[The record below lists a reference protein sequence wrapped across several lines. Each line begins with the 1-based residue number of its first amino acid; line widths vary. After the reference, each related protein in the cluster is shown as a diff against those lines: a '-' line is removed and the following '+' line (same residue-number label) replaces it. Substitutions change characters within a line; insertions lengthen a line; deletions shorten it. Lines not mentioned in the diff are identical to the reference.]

1 MLRKACEKDIS
12 RIAEILIFAKRV
24 SYRPIFEN
32 DEVSFNSMQVL
43 TEAENLKQPHMLDN
57 VFVYDDG
64 IVRGMMKR
72 EFHGKELKL
81 CELFIDPF
89 FQNLGIGKKILTS
102 LVSEARNNGCL
113 RIYMWVLEKNARAR
127 NFYEKY
133 GFVFSGIREV
143 FANTGRYK
151 MKYIM
156 PLD

>member
-89 FQNLGIGKKILTS
+89 FQNLGIGKKILTH
-102 LVSEARNNGCL
+102 LFTATLQVRGGL
-113 RIYMWVLEKNARAR
+113 WKVK
-127 NFYEKY
+127 
-133 GFVFSGIREV
+133 
-143 FANTGRYK
+143 
-151 MKYIM
+151 
-156 PLD
+156 P

>member
-72 EFHGKELKL
+72 ECHGKELKL

-102 LVSEARNNGCL
+102 LSVKPETMAVCAFTCGYSKKIPAPETF
-113 RIYMWVLEKNARAR
+113 MKNMASLFQA
-127 NFYEKY
+127 
-133 GFVFSGIREV
+133 SGKNPPIPD
-143 FANTGRYK
+143 AIK
-151 MKYIM
+151 
-156 PLD
+156 

>member
-32 DEVSFNSMQVL
+32 DEVSFNAMQVL
-43 TEAENLKQPHMLDN
+43 TEAENLKRPHMLDN
-57 VFVYDDG
+57 IFVYDDG

-89 FQNLGIGKKILTS
+89 FQNNGIGRKILTS
-102 LVSEARNNGCL
+102 LIHEARNNHCL
-113 RIYMWVLEKNARAR
+113 CIYMWVLEKNARAR
-127 NFYEKY
+127 HFYEKS
-133 GFVFSGIREV
+133 GFVFSGIREE

-156 PLD
+156 SLD

>member
-32 DEVSFNSMQVL
+32 DEVSFNTMQVL
-43 TEAENLKQPHMLDN
+43 TEAENLKQPHKLDN

-89 FQNLGIGKKILTS
+89 FQNHGIGQKILTS
-102 LVSEARNNGCL
+102 LIREARNNHCL
-113 RIYMWVLEKNARAR
+113 SIYMWVLEKNVRAR
-127 NFYEKY
+127 NFYEKS
-133 GFVFSGIREV
+133 GFVFSGIREE

-151 MKYIM
+151 VKYIM
-156 PLD
+156 TLD